1 MPNLFFYITIASTL
15 TAFLYKKKWENTKN
29 QYFVYFLFFT
39 FLIDKICYLN
49 RLFHVISIDGMN
61 NNNPFYNF
69 YSVVTFLFF
78 LIYYKFQF
86 KKQYFKNTMNWFL
99 GLFVIVAVYELFY
112 LKTSLLNGFFMPTT
126 IFGSLLFIITLL
138 LFLYEIIVNKHIIFN
153 VEKSLIFWI
162 SIGCLLF
169 YIGVIPI
176 VISYKRLNV
185 DGLFDIV
192 LNILNSIAHLCF
204 IIGFIFSDKKYNY

>member
-15 TAFLYKKKWENTKN
+15 TAFLYVKKWKNTKN

-49 RLFHVISIDGMN
+49 RLFPIISTDGVN
-61 NNNPFYNF
+61 NNKPFYNF
-69 YSVVTFLFF
+69 YSVVTFIFF
-78 LIYYKFQF
+78 LTYYKFQF
-86 KKQYFKNTMNWFL
+86 KKQCFKNTMNWFL
-99 GLFVIVAVYELFY
+99 GLFIIVVLYELFY
-112 LKTSLLNGFFMPTT
+112 LKTSLLSGFFMQTT

-138 LFLYEIIVNKHIIFN
+138 LFLYEIIVNKHIVFN

-162 SIGCLLF
+162 SVGCLLF

-176 VISYKRLNV
+176 IISYKSLNFN
-185 DGLFDIV
+185 GLFDIV